1 MKHRNTIRILS
12 LLLCLALCLSL
23 LGGVSVFAAEE
34 IWTEPPTGWNH
45 WSHVLSKQSPE
56 GYTLNW
62 GVRGEPALFLS
73 GDALS
78 YYADNEWGVEMA
90 WGYFA
95 LSDYEGGSGA
105 ADAPASPLYGFLH
118 DFLAGK
124 QTHETSYAETRDL
137 YRYTDCMAS
146 NSDYISSFYSGVRL
160 NGAWD
165 TASWNR
171 EHTWPKSKSTGSQ
184 ENDIMMLRPTA
195 ISENS
200 ARGNLAYGE
209 SQGFYNPNAEAGGRF
224 DLRGDCARI
233 CLYCYVRWSENAENM
248 WGAGGVV
255 ESLDVLLD
263 WMEQDPVDTWE
274 MGRNDAVQSIT
285 GVRNCFVD
293 YPELAWALFGRECPA
308 GYPTPMNGGDEW
320 PPASAVMTEFEAVP
334 DDPAH
339 GSVTVRGL
347 CADLQPAEG
356 YYASGYDVLST
367 GPWYI
372 DPAAED
378 PYADLLHWD
387 RGRLLCMGQ
396 RELDVSVVIHF
407 TPVGQTDPC
416 PAGHKWGEGVVVK
429 EATVDQDGALRYTC
443 ARCGKTRTET
453 VAFAFADVEYGKYY
467 YEPVYW
473 ALRHE
478 PRITSGTDATHF
490 SPKKTCTREQVVSFL
505 WAAMGK
511 PEPETPADA
520 AHNPF
525 ADVKP
530 SAYYYKAVLWAV
542 ENGVT
547 SGIDA
552 THFAPKK
559 GCTREQV
566 AAFLWTL
573 AGKPDPLGSES
584 PFTDVIPGKYY
595 FKPVLWAVENGVTE
609 GMGGGK
615 FGVGKTC
622 TRAQIVT
629 FLYKAMTNPELE
641 FCHHSYTVES
651 GSPATCTK
659 AATERRTCTRCGY
672 SFTRSVGSPLGHE
685 LRFVRSY
692 ARNATEDGFDLYA
705 CDRCGAEVR
714 ENIQPSIP
722 GMSDLRAVIEYGLQY
737 AQSLGYTI
745 DRTMTPKDSS
755 YYPGYLSNTK
765 YFPES
770 QDDLKRMTIGLIN
783 GTTDELIAG
792 GDTIPGFRCNI
803 YASYNMDYCGEYYII
818 FLYG

>member
-45 WSHVLSKQSPE
+45 WSHILSKQSPE

-73 GDALS
+73 GDALG
-78 YYADNEWGVEMA
+78 YYADNEWGAGMS

-95 LSDYEGGSGA
+95 IGDYPGGSGTENA
-105 ADAPASPLYGFLH
+105 VNSPLYGFLH

-160 NGAWD
+160 KGAWD

-209 SQGFYNPNAEAGGRF
+209 SGGYYNPNAEAGGRF

-248 WGAGGVV
+248 WGAGGVM

-308 GYPTPMNGGDEW
+308 GYPTPMNGGGEW

-339 GSVTVRGL
+339 GSVTVTGL
-347 CADLQPAEG
+347 RADVQPAEG
-356 YYASGYDVLST
+356 YYASGYDVLSV
-367 GPWYI
+367 GAWYI
-372 DPAAED
+372 DPAAEN

-387 RGRLLCMGQ
+387 HGRLLCMGQ

-416 PAGHKWGEGVVVK
+416 PAGHKWDEGVVVK

-490 SPKKTCTREQVVSFL
+490 SPKKTCNREQVVSFL

-685 LRFVRSY
+685 LRFVQNVP
-692 ARNATEDGFDLYA
+692 RNAEADGYDLYV
-705 CDRCGAEVR
+705 CNRCGEQ
-714 ENIQPSIP
+714 IQDHILPKVA
-722 GMSDLRAVIEYGLQY
+722 GMADLRAVLEYGLAY
-737 AQSLGYTI
+737 AQSLGYTV
-745 DRTMTPKDSS
+745 DPTMTLENSS
-755 YYPGYLSNTK
+755 YFPGYGGNGYSTDFLKARAVGLCQCTT
-765 YFPES
+765 
-770 QDDLKRMTIGLIN
+770 DDLIAEGETI
-783 GTTDELIAG
+783 A
-792 GDTIPGFRCNI
+792 GFRC
-803 YASYNMDYCGEYYII
+803 YFHVSYDTVYPGEYYIV